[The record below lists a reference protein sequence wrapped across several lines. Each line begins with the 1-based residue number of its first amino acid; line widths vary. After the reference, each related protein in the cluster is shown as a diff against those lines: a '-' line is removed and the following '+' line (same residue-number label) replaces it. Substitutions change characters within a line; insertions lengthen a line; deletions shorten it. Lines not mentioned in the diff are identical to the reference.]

1 METTIQSSLNHL
13 TPFLKTLRCLQSKIT
28 YSLKPLWHYMLNHSI
43 NKCNYINRLVLSEFR
58 FMILVVITDSFAIIV
73 NNTSNCYRWTGN
85 ITLPDILLILY
96 NYNTPELYLFE
107 HLPPALLDTSY
118 TILLLIA

>member
-43 NKCNYINRLVLSEFR
+43 NKCNNINSLVLSGFR
-58 FMILVVITDSFAIIV
+58 FMILVVITNFFAGIV
-73 NNTSNCYRWTGN
+73 NNTSNSYRWTGN

-96 NYNTPELYLFE
+96 NTPVLYLFE